1 MNFAVG
7 REEADFAES
16 IGAALAGYRPPTWFP
31 GAALDDHDP
40 ELSGR
45 MRDVG
50 LSEAVVEGHGFVA
63 AAGLELGRAL
73 APLAL
78 FDEVAVEG
86 AALAA
91 AGVARH
97 PRGHELALD
106 LRDAGASL
114 VPLDGA
120 RPARSIDTQGFVRLA
135 VEGGEPAPFP
145 ELRSWAAFHTA
156 YYAGVAGAA
165 LALTVAHAR
174 ARVQFGKPLLALA
187 PVQQMLADA
196 AMLAQGLE
204 LLAWEEPDDPWPPLI
219 HAGEAACRVCE
230 VAHQVHGA
238 IAFALETPLHGFF
251 RRAHA
256 TRLFTAAVVRAARDV
271 RTAA

>member
-7 REEADFAES
+7 REEADFGES
-16 IGAALAGYRPPTWFP
+16 IRAALAGYRPPTWSP
-31 GAALDDHDP
+31 GAALDDHDL

-45 MRDVG
+45 MREVG
-50 LSEAVVEGHGFVA
+50 LADAVAEGHGLVA

-78 FDEVAVEG
+78 FDEMAVEH

-91 AGVARH
+91 GGVARH
-97 PRGHELALD
+97 PRGHEFALD

-114 VPLDGA
+114 VALDGA
-120 RPARSIDTQGFVRLA
+120 RPQPALDTQGFVRLA
-135 VEGGEPAPFP
+135 AEVGEPAPFP
-145 ELRSWAAFHTA
+145 ELRTWAAFHTA
-156 YYAGVAGAA
+156 YHAGLAAAA
-165 LALTVAHAR
+165 LALAVEHAR

-196 AMLAQGLE
+196 ATLAQGLE
-204 LLAWEEPDDPWPPLI
+204 LLAWEEPEDPWPPLV
-219 HAGEAACRVCE
+219 HATEAACRVCE
-230 VAHQVHGA
+230 VAHQAHGA
-238 IAFALETPLHGFF
+238 IAYALETPLHGYF

-256 TRLFTAAVVRAARDV
+256 TRLFTAAVVRAARGA
-271 RTAA
+271 RIAA

>member
-7 REEADFAES
+7 REEADFGES
-16 IGAALAGYRPPTWFP
+16 IRAALAGHRPPAWSP
-31 GAALDDHDP
+31 GAALDDRDP
-40 ELSGR
+40 ELSER
-45 MRDVG
+45 MREVG
-50 LSEAVVEGHGFVA
+50 LAEAVVEGHGFIA
-63 AAGLELGRAL
+63 AAGLELGRVL

-78 FDEVAVEG
+78 FDELAVEH

-91 AGVARH
+91 GGVARYA
-97 PRGHELALD
+97 RGHEVALD
-106 LRDAGASL
+106 LRDEGASL
-114 VPLDGA
+114 VALGAA
-120 RPARSIDTQGFVRLA
+120 RPAAAVDSQGFVRLA
-135 VEGGEPAPFP
+135 VEIGEAAPFP
-145 ELRSWAAFHTA
+145 ELRPWAAFHTA
-156 YYAGVAGAA
+156 YYGGLASSA
-165 LALTVAHAR
+165 LSLAVDHAR

-204 LLAWEEPDDPWPPLI
+204 LLAWEEPEDPWPPLV

-230 VAHQVHGA
+230 IAHQVHGA

-256 TRLFTAAVVRAARDV
+256 TRLFTVAVVSAARGA
-271 RTAA
+271 RTTA